1 MNTRCL
7 VRLYCNIVSSSQSSK
22 SSLPL
27 TLANLKK
34 RSSIVYPSVS
44 SYEEFSPDFQSSSK
58 SEESTC
64 ESESVLPKTLS
75 KKELYA
81 HADEV
86 TTAKKCGCAP
96 TKRALTLVRGVL
108 HARSHLKTSLS
119 DRSVTLFN
127 FHSVDFAEKLVQQN
141 GESRKAQYQTIVSGP
156 QCELSLVLQWVH
168 KNSCANTTVHQQHLQ
183 PTVPVSQVFFGAS
196 SNIGSLVIVESD
208 RSYARL
214 AKVSFSL
221 TCCFC
226 YSWLKIARISFYA
239 MCTSKYMKTTILFVS
254 GATTSFAQ
262 ILKPFSP

>member
-127 FHSVDFAEKLVQQN
+127 FHSVDFAEKLVQ
-141 GESRKAQYQTIVSGP
+141 AQYQTIVSGP

>member
-1 MNTRCL
+1 MNTRYL
-7 VRLYCNIVSSSQSSK
+7 VRFYCNIVSTSQPNK

-27 TLANLKK
+27 TFASSKK
-34 RSSIVYPSVS
+34 RSGSVYPSVS

-86 TTAKKCGCAP
+86 TTAKKSGCAP
-96 TKRALTLVRGVL
+96 AKRALTLVRGVL

-127 FHSVDFAEKLVQQN
+127 FHSTDFAEKLIQ
-141 GESRKAQYQTIVSGP
+141 
-156 QCELSLVLQWVH
+156 
-168 KNSCANTTVHQQHLQ
+168 
-183 PTVPVSQVFFGAS
+183 

-214 AKVSFSL
+214 AK
-221 TCCFC
+221 
-226 YSWLKIARISFYA
+226 
-239 MCTSKYMKTTILFVS
+239 TTTPFMN
-254 GATTSFAQ
+254 GTMTDFTQ
-262 ILKPFSP
+262 IVKPFSS